1 MKKHHELFSSFG
13 VWRRHSY
20 QESLNDKVGMICSWT
35 ALLSHYV
42 LTILWS
48 LTNQTQIQ
56 IKIWWWGEQDC
67 LMKEIKLPF
76 EQVTVFSIHWS
87 YLMFVIG
94 TTGIARTKKSVLY
107 KMQNSICFT
116 FSGVF
121 LVFGDVFN
129 SFFSSKFW
137 DSENLPVSSI
147 RYTRGGGQISQDS
160 IFTFPKVTESSLNLR
175 LALRQ
180 KKNTITHQRSMI
192 LHFFVDD
199 HHKR

>member
-1 MKKHHELFSSFG
+1 
-13 VWRRHSY
+13 
-20 QESLNDKVGMICSWT
+20 
-35 ALLSHYV
+35 
-42 LTILWS
+42 
-48 LTNQTQIQ
+48 
-56 IKIWWWGEQDC
+56 
-67 LMKEIKLPF
+67 MKEIKLPF

-107 KMQNSICFT
+107 KMRNSICFT

-129 SFFSSKFW
+129 SFFSCKFW

-180 KKNTITHQRSMI
+180 KKTQLRIKDLLSYISLLMIITKGNNDLLRFENQLRHLLPPVDAHLHTIIHLIYVVS
-192 LHFFVDD
+192 
-199 HHKR
+199 